1 MTYQEVGLSAL
12 RRQLEDVFLRYYNT
26 AYRLRDDQLMRERE
40 DLLRSN
46 GALFQEPYLELLPEW
61 QESQMDL
68 LGSCSEAGVPD
79 LAELLEAGLFAR
91 IPGARLREHQENVL
105 KDSLKGRNVVVTSG
119 TGSGKTESFL
129 IPILGR
135 LVREST
141 RWPAPA
147 RAETGRAWWTDGSL
161 PYEPQRRP
169 SPTSRPPA
177 VRALLL
183 YPMNA
188 LVEDQLVRLR
198 MAMDSDGVD
207 EWMRTKRL
215 GNRFYFGRYT
225 GKTPVSAR
233 REKKYGET
241 ELRDELRR
249 MDWRYK
255 ALKKR
260 IASGEEGLDENVQYF
275 LPRLDGAEM
284 RSRWDMQEAAPDLL
298 ITNYSMLN
306 IALMRDREDSIF
318 QQTRDWIAADPA
330 NVFTLVVDELHT
342 YRGTAGTEVAYLLRK
357 LLNRL
362 GLDKRPNQLSI
373 IAASASLE
381 DDRDKPFLSEFFG
394 VAPDSFEVVG
404 GTEKRPQWN
413 GSDLSR
419 LDMAEATDEL
429 AAAANLDDLP
439 QLRAKIDAVART
451 DGQQIR
457 AQRMGDWADKL
468 YPSRTAVQQLEYL
481 EKLLASLASKDVKIR
496 LRAHLFFRN
505 LPGLWACSD
514 PQCTDIPDEA
524 AGAERVVGKL
534 YDQPRYTC
542 SCGSR
547 VLELL
552 YCQTCGELYLGGY
565 HSSPDGGRGHRFLVS
580 SLIDLESLPDRA
592 ALGRNAGN
600 YMVYWPTK
608 EKPADPDW
616 MAEDL
621 KFQFKQ
627 VEYTPT
633 TGRIVPK
640 RANATGWGFYIEAKK
655 NAANLLPFKK
665 PMPTK
670 CPQCDDDWDVFKR
683 FRPITDPS
691 RDRSPI
697 KTMGTGYEKANQT
710 LSDTI
715 MRWLGESRKLV
726 VFSDSRQDAARL
738 AAGTELSHYLDMVRQ
753 LVVAEMRDTTS
764 DVDLALAFLKDED
777 FSDAAS
783 RANLTIKRGS
793 NKDEIAALKAVAED
807 DGSTE
812 QCRLVEQ
819 LRERFD
825 GRGTVL
831 VEVANRVEPKLAA
844 IGICPGGPDR
854 SLAGEGQ
861 TSWDHLMDGWERGTP
876 VFRERIKLTPAQA
889 TQLDDIRTRLLTQVT
904 FTVFS
909 STGRDME
916 SLGLARFATA
926 TAPDSKLGLN
936 PELFQQVCDSIGR
949 LFGLTRRFDELLEN
963 GRESLHG
970 SVKKFIAAVAD
981 SRGLDKK
988 DLEEDI
994 RQALKITSKFV
1005 MSANQI
1011 ILKHPG
1017 SLEWRCRS
1025 CMRRHLHESA
1035 GVCTRCGKKLGA
1047 PTAISSSAAD
1057 EDYYAWLAGEEP
1069 FRLHVEE
1076 LTGQTNKDQGPIR
1089 QARFQDVFLDE
1100 EVSLVH
1106 GIDMLSVTTTM
1117 EAGVDIGALRAV
1129 LLANMPPRRFN
1140 YQQRVGRAGRRKDA
1154 LAIALTVCRGTRSH
1168 DEHYFRNPQEIT
1180 GDPPPKPYVDLK
1192 REDILRRSFTAEV
1205 LRLAFE
1211 HIRLSDNSFFA
1222 GDNTHGMFGLAAD
1235 WDQVRDRVVRW
1246 IAQNIDRV
1254 EEVLDQLL
1262 VQTQPELLA
1271 RRADLLDWVIG
1282 GQLVSKADH
1291 VVQKE
1296 GHEDTAQRLAEG
1308 GVLPMFGFPSRV
1320 RLLYQERP
1328 RGREVTAAVDR
1339 DLDIAISEFAP
1350 GSEIVKDKGVYTAVK
1365 LVAYRRTSSDRWE
1378 EVPNPQGPVSDVGL
1392 CRACLAVDDA
1402 PDPNHCRSCGAD
1414 AGDLYRVAR
1423 VCEPL
1428 GFGTDYKDPADYQG
1442 MYELRP
1448 RAGVPRLTLSGGT
1461 SPLQSNNAANA
1472 DAKFGTARTLIYNDA
1487 AGADFGFVGLG
1498 NRSAYHDLFSTDLLN
1513 DKRRREQLNL
1523 RMRVPDG
1530 AQVDRYALGS
1540 WTITDVLTVEAV
1552 KVPGY
1557 LTLDPSRMEGKAAW
1571 LSLAFLLRAAAS
1583 RHLDVEP
1590 DELRVGVFPNPVD
1603 GKPRGAAF
1611 LADSLAN
1618 GAGYATHLGANLGT
1632 LLSQAGKLADEYRNH
1647 AETGAGC
1654 DSSCYRCL
1662 RDHSN
1667 TSYHP
1672 LLDWRLA
1679 VDMLDIL
1686 TRGDVDLE
1694 PARTLGGKLT
1704 RAFAADFKGR
1714 PSVVEGVPVV
1724 LIDDDRGDVVVAHP
1738 LERAETADAT
1748 AASAARAELAA
1759 RRGDTPSVVTTYDF
1773 VRRPGRVWSSLT

>member
-1 MTYQEVGLSAL
+1 M
-12 RRQLEDVFLRYYNT
+12 RQQLKEVFLRYYNT
-26 AYRLRDDQLMRERE
+26 AYRLRDDRLMKERE

-61 QESQMDL
+61 QDSQLDL

-79 LAELLEAGLFAR
+79 LAGLLEAGLFAR
-91 IPGARLREHQENVL
+91 IPDARLREHQENVL
-105 KDSLKGRNVVVTSG
+105 KCSMSGRNVVVTSG

-129 IPILGR
+129 VPILGR
-135 LVREST
+135 LVRESMQ
-141 RWPAPA
+141 WPAPA
-147 RAETGRAWWTDGSL
+147 RGEAGYSWWADGSL
-161 PYEPQRRP
+161 PYEPQRQP
-169 SPTSRPPA
+169 TSTSRPSA

-198 MAMDSDGVD
+198 MAMDSAGVD
-207 EWMRTKRL
+207 EWMRAKRL

-233 REKKYGET
+233 RGKQYAEA
-241 ELRDELRR
+241 ELREELRQ
-249 MDWRYK
+249 MDWRYN

-260 IASGEEGLDENVQYF
+260 IASGEQGLDEDAKYF

-306 IALMRDREDSIF
+306 IMLMRDREESIF
-318 QQTRDWIAADPA
+318 QQTRDWIASDPA
-330 NVFTLVVDELHT
+330 HVFTLVVDELHI

-357 LLNRL
+357 LFNRL

-381 DDRDKPFLSEFFG
+381 DERDKPFLSEFFG
-394 VAPDSFEVVG
+394 VAPESFEVVG
-404 GTEKRPQWN
+404 GTEYRPQRT
-413 GSDLSR
+413 GSDLSV
-419 LDMAEATDEL
+419 LDLAEATDEL
-429 AAAANLDDLP
+429 VAVGNLDDLP
-439 QLRAKIDAVART
+439 DLRAKIDMVARM
-451 DGQQIR
+451 DGEEIR
-457 AQRMGDWADKL
+457 AQRMGDWAAKL
-468 YPSRTAVQQLEYL
+468 YPNHAPNEQLDYL
-481 EKLLASLASKDVKIR
+481 EKLLAGLASKDVKVR

-514 PQCTDIPDEA
+514 PQCTDIPEEA
-524 AGAERVVGKL
+524 TNVDRVVGKL

-552 YCQTCGELYLGGY
+552 YCQTCGEIYLGGY
-565 HSSPDGGRGHRFLVS
+565 HSSPDRGKGHRFLVS

-600 YMVYWPTK
+600 YMVYWPTTA
-608 EKPADPDW
+608 EPADAEW
-616 MAEDL
+616 AAEDL
-621 KFQFKQ
+621 KFQFKR
-627 VEYTPT
+627 VEYSPA

-655 NAANLLPFKK
+655 NAAHLLPFKK

-670 CPQCDDDWDVFKR
+670 CPQCDDDWDVFKG

-715 MRWLGESRKLV
+715 MRWLGDKRKLV

-753 LVVAEMRDTTS
+753 LVVAELRSAKS
-764 DVDLALAFLKDED
+764 DVDLALAFLRDED
-777 FSDAAS
+777 YSEAAS
-783 RANLTIKRGS
+783 RAHLTIKRGS
-793 NKDEIAALKAVAED
+793 EKSEFAALRAFAD
-807 DGSTE
+807 NNANTE
-812 QCRLVEQ
+812 QQRLVEQ

-825 GRGTVL
+825 GRGTDL
-831 VEVANRVEPKLAA
+831 VEIANRVGPKLAA
-844 IGICPGGPDR
+844 KGHCPGGPDR
-854 SLAGEGQ
+854 SLTGEGQ
-861 TSWDHLMDGWERGTP
+861 ASWDHLMEGWEHEAP
-876 VFRERIKLTPAQA
+876 IFREASKLNPKQI
-889 TQLDDIRTRLLTQVT
+889 TQLEEIRTRLLTQVT
-904 FTVFS
+904 FTAFS

-926 TAPDSKLGLN
+926 PVPVSNLGLS
-936 PELFQQVCDSIGR
+936 PEFFQQVCDSVGR

-963 GRESLHG
+963 GRESLHR
-970 SVKKFIAAVAD
+970 SVKRFIAAVAD
-981 SRGLDKK
+981 SAGLDKK

-994 RQALKITSKFV
+994 RQALKITPKNV
-1005 MSANQI
+1005 MYATQI
-1011 ILKHPG
+1011 IFKTPG
-1017 SLEWRCRS
+1017 PLEWRCPTCR
-1025 CMRRHLHESA
+1025 RRHLHESA
-1035 GVCTRCGKKLGA
+1035 GVCTRCGGKLGT
-1047 PTAISSSAAD
+1047 PITISSSTSAD
-1057 EDYYAWLAGEEP
+1057 DYYAWLAEEEP

-1076 LTGQTNKDQGPIR
+1076 LTGQTNKDQGPVR
-1089 QARFQDVFLDE
+1089 QARFQDVFLDNE
-1100 EVSLVH
+1100 IGLVH

-1168 DEHYFRNPQEIT
+1168 DEHYFRNPHEIT

-1192 REDILRRSFTAEV
+1192 REDILRRSFAAEV

-1211 HIRLSDNSFFA
+1211 HIRSSDDSFIP
-1222 GDNTHGMFGLAAD
+1222 GNNTHGMFGLAAE
-1235 WDQVRDRVVRW
+1235 WDKVRDRVVRW
-1246 IAQNIDRV
+1246 IAQNVDQI

-1262 VQTQPELLA
+1262 IQTQPELLR
-1271 RRADLLDWVIG
+1271 RRADLLNWVAG
-1282 GQLVSKADH
+1282 GQLVAKADM
-1291 VVQKE
+1291 VLQKE

-1320 RLLYQERP
+1320 RLLYQKRP
-1328 RGREVTAAVDR
+1328 SGREVTAAVDR

-1392 CRACLAVDDA
+1392 CRACLAVDDT
-1402 PDPNHCRSCGAD
+1402 PDPDHCRSCGAET
-1414 AGDLYRVAR
+1414 GDLYRVAQ

-1428 GFGTDYKDPADYQG
+1428 GFGTDYKEPADYQG

-1448 RAGVPRLTLSGGT
+1448 RAGVPRLALSDGT
-1461 SPLQSNNAANA
+1461 GPLLSNNSENA

-1487 AGADFGFVGLG
+1487 AGEDFGFVGLG
-1498 NRSAYHDLFSTDLLN
+1498 DRNIRRDLLSADLLN
-1513 DKRRREQLNL
+1513 DKRRREQLGL
-1523 RMRVPDG
+1523 GARVPAG
-1530 AQVDRYALGS
+1530 TEVDRYALGS
-1540 WTITDVLTVEAV
+1540 WTITDVLMVEAL
-1552 KVPGY
+1552 KLPDN

-1618 GAGYATHLGANLGT
+1618 GAGYSTHLGANLGT
-1632 LLSQAGKLADEYRNH
+1632 LLSEAGRLADEYRKH
-1647 AETGAGC
+1647 AETSAGC

-1679 VDMLDIL
+1679 VDVLDIL
-1686 TRGDVDLE
+1686 TKGHLDLE
-1694 PARTLGGKLT
+1694 PARALGGKLT
-1704 RAFAADFKGR
+1704 RAFAKDFRGEPLVIAGLPAVLSNDDRADF
-1714 PSVVEGVPVV
+1714 
-1724 LIDDDRGDVVVAHP
+1724 VVAHP
-1738 LERAETADAT
+1738 LERAEAADTTAV
-1748 AASAARAELAA
+1748 SAACAELAA

-1773 VRRPGRVWSSLT
+1773 VRRPGKVWSSLT

>member
-1 MTYQEVGLSAL
+1 MQ
-12 RRQLEDVFLRYYNT
+12 
-26 AYRLRDDQLMRERE
+26 ERE

-61 QESQMDL
+61 QDSQLDL

-79 LAELLEAGLFAR
+79 LAELLQAGLFAR

-105 KDSLKGRNVVVTSG
+105 KRSLSGQNVVVTSG

-129 IPILGR
+129 VPILGR
-135 LVREST
+135 LVRESA

-147 RAETGRAWWTDGSL
+147 RSEAGRPWWTDGSM
-161 PYEPQRRP
+161 PYEPQRQPTSNSRP
-169 SPTSRPPA
+169 SA

-198 MAMDSDGVD
+198 MAMESAGVD

-225 GKTPVSAR
+225 GKTPVSAQR
-233 REKKYGET
+233 GKKYAE
-241 ELRDELRR
+241 DELREELR
-249 MDWRYK
+249 QMDWRYS

-260 IASGEEGLDENVQYF
+260 IASGEQGLDEDAKYF

-306 IALMRDREDSIF
+306 ITLMRDREESIF
-318 QQTRDWIAADPA
+318 QQTRDWIASDPA
-330 NVFTLVVDELHT
+330 HIFTLVVDELHT

-357 LLNRL
+357 LFKRL

-381 DDRDKPFLSEFFG
+381 DERDKPFLSEFFG
-394 VAPDSFEVVG
+394 VAPESFEVVG
-404 GTEKRPQWN
+404 GTEARPLWTA
-413 GSDLSR
+413 SDPNV

-429 AAAANLDDLP
+429 AAAGNLDDLP
-439 QLRAKIDAVART
+439 ELRAKIDAVARL
-451 DGQQIR
+451 DGHNIR
-457 AQRMGDWADKL
+457 AQRLSDWAAKM
-468 YPSRTAVQQLEYL
+468 YPNHSPEEQLDYL
-481 EKLLASLASKDVKIR
+481 EKLLAGLASKDVKVR

-514 PQCTDIPDEA
+514 PQCSETLDRATGTD
-524 AGAERVVGKL
+524 RVVGKL

-552 YCQTCGELYLGGY
+552 YCQTCGEIYLGGY
-565 HSSPDGGRGHRFLVS
+565 HSSVDSGKGHRFLVS

-608 EKPADPDW
+608 EKPAD
-616 MAEDL
+616 AEWVSEGL
-621 KFQFKQ
+621 RFQFKQ
-627 VEYTPT
+627 VEYAPT

-640 RANATGWGFYIEAKK
+640 RTNVTGWGFYIEAKK
-655 NAANLLPFKK
+655 NVANLLQFKK

-715 MRWLGESRKLV
+715 MRWLGDNRKLV

-753 LVVAEMRDTTS
+753 LVVAEMRNTTS
-764 DVDLALAFLKDED
+764 DVDLALAFLRDED
-777 FSDAAS
+777 LSDAAS
-783 RANLTIKRGS
+783 LANLSIKRGS
-793 NKDEIAALKAVAED
+793 TKVEIAALKAVAEET
-807 DGSTE
+807 GTAE
-812 QCRLVEQ
+812 QCRLVDQ

-844 IGICPGGPDR
+844 MGICPGGPDR
-854 SLAGEGQ
+854 SLNKEGRA
-861 TSWDHLMDGWERGTP
+861 SWDHLMDGWERGTP
-876 VFRERIKLTPAQA
+876 VFREKIKLTPAQA
-889 TQLDDIRTRLLTQVT
+889 AQLDDIRTRLLTQVT

-926 TAPDSKLGLN
+926 KAPDSKLGLN
-936 PELFQQVCDSIGR
+936 PDLFQQICDSVGR
-949 LFGLTRRFDELLEN
+949 LFGLARRFDELLEN

-970 SVKKFIAAVAD
+970 SVKKFIAAVAAT
-981 SRGLDKK
+981 RGLDKK
-988 DLEEDI
+988 DLEEDV
-994 RQALKITSKFV
+994 RQALKITPKFV
-1005 MSANQI
+1005 MSTDQI
-1011 ILKHPG
+1011 ILKNPG
-1017 SLEWRCRS
+1017 SFEWRCRS
-1025 CMRRHLHESA
+1025 CTRRHLHESA
-1035 GVCTRCGKKLGA
+1035 GVCTKCGKNLGA
-1047 PTAISSSAAD
+1047 PTAVSSSASD
-1057 EDYYAWLAGEEP
+1057 EDYYAWLADEEP

-1076 LTGQTNKDQGPIR
+1076 LTGQTNKDQAPIR

-1100 EVSLVH
+1100 EVGLVH

-1211 HIRLSDNSFFA
+1211 EIRLSDISFVA
-1222 GDNTHGMFGLAAD
+1222 GNNTHGMFGLATS
-1235 WDQVRDRVVRW
+1235 WVQVRDRVTRW
-1246 IAQNIDRV
+1246 IEQNPDQL

-1262 VQTQPELLA
+1262 VQAQPELLA
-1271 RRADLLDWVIG
+1271 RRADLLDWVTDG
-1282 GQLVSKADH
+1282 RLVAKADE
-1291 VVQKE
+1291 VLQKE
-1296 GHEDTAQRLAEG
+1296 GHDDTAQRLAEG
-1308 GVLPMFGFPSRV
+1308 GILPMFGFPSRV
-1320 RLLYQERP
+1320 RLLYHERP
-1328 RGREVTAAVDR
+1328 SGREVTAAVDR

-1365 LVAYRRTSSDRWE
+1365 LVAYRRTSNDRWE
-1378 EVPNPQGPVSDVGL
+1378 EIPNPQGPVNDVGL
-1392 CRACLAVDDA
+1392 CRACLAVDDT
-1402 PDPNHCRSCGAD
+1402 PDPNRCRSCGTG
-1414 AGDLYRVAR
+1414 AGDLYRIAQ

-1428 GFGTDYKDPADYQG
+1428 GFGTDYQEPADYQG

-1461 SPLQSNNAANA
+1461 APLRSNSAANA
-1472 DAKFGTARTLIYNDA
+1472 RAKFGTARTLVYNDA

-1498 NRSAYHDLFSTDLLN
+1498 NRSTYHDLFSSDLLN

-1523 RMRVPDG
+1523 RMRVPNG
-1530 AQVDRYALGS
+1530 AQVERYALGS
-1540 WTITDVLTVEAV
+1540 WTITDVLMVEAV
-1552 KVPGY
+1552 EVPSY

-1590 DELRVGVFPNPVD
+1590 DELKVGVFPNPVD

-1618 GAGYATHLGANLGT
+1618 GAGYATHLGANLET
-1632 LLSQAGKLADEYRNH
+1632 LLSQASKLADEYRDH
-1647 AETGAGC
+1647 AVTGAGC

-1679 VDMLDIL
+1679 VDLLDIL
-1686 TRGDVDLE
+1686 TKDDLDLG
-1694 PARTLGGKLT
+1694 PARTLGIKLAD
-1704 RAFAADFKGR
+1704 AFAADFKGT
-1714 PSVVEGVPVV
+1714 PSVVDGVPAV
-1724 LIDDDRGDVVVAHP
+1724 LIDDDRSDVVVAHP
-1738 LERAETADAT
+1738 LERLEAADLTAI
-1748 AASAARAELAA
+1748 SAACAKLAA

-1773 VRRPGRVWSSLT
+1773 VRRPGKVWSSLT